1 MSCAIIFDSKEFDMG
16 QVLIRNLDD
25 EIISSLR
32 YKAKVNG
39 RSLEQELRDILTK
52 AAPFTVEERVKV
64 SDWLTK
70 DNPWTLNMS
79 VKQAIRTG
87 RDDEYLN
94 DLENGEPR

>member
-1 MSCAIIFDSKEFDMG
+1 MG

-52 AAPFTVEERVKV
+52 AAPFTVEERIKV
-64 SDWLTK
+64 AEWLHRDNKSDITDFKPL
-70 DNPWTLNMS
+70 
-79 VKQAIRTG
+79 IRVG
-87 RDDEYLN
+87 RDDEFYQ
-94 DLENGEPR
+94 E